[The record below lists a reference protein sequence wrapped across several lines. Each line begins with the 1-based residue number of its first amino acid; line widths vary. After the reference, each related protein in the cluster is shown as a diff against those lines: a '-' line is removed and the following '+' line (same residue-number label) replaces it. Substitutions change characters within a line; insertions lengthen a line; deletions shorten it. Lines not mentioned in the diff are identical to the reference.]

1 MPGPRTI
8 GHGRPPVF
16 AGGQLK
22 LFSDHPIGGGIM
34 ILGRVTEI
42 VCGINAEG
50 KSLEDVTKPISSTSN
65 RAAPAAGDPTPTTT

>member
-16 AGGQLK
+16 DGGQLK
-22 LFSDHPIGGGIM
+22 LFTGDPIGAGIM
-34 ILGRVTEI
+34 ILGWVTEI

-50 KSLEDVTKPISSTSN
+50 RSPEDVTKPIFSTSN